1 MKYTDPQDSANVYFN
16 TIDEHYLPL
25 HGHKLIA
32 GRNFIAQTDSA
43 AESEVI
49 VNEKVLKRFKIG
61 QGDPLQ
67 ALGEVV
73 IVDRNKLQIVGVMKD
88 YHYGKSTDGE
98 LKEVIFRYST
108 KKADY
113 LNAKVISSDWPTTL
127 AKIESAWKRIDDVH
141 PLEATFYDDQ
151 IERSFTD
158 FSSRIKVI
166 GSLSFL
172 AICIASIGLLGM
184 VVFTTETRLK
194 EISIRKVL
202 GATEGNL
209 VYLLSKGFLLLLAA
223 SAFIAL
229 PLTHFF
235 FTEYALDEYAPSASL
250 ALREL
255 IIGVFAVMAVAFLM
269 IGFQTLKV
277 ARSNPAD
284 ILKNE

>member
-1 MKYTDPQDSANVYFN
+1 M
-16 TIDEHYLPL
+16 
-25 HGHKLIA
+25 
-32 GRNFIAQTDSA
+32 
-43 AESEVI
+43 
-49 VNEKVLKRFKIG
+49 
-61 QGDPLQ
+61 
-67 ALGEVV
+67 
-73 IVDRNKLQIVGVMKD
+73 
-88 YHYGKSTDGE
+88 
-98 LKEVIFRYST
+98 
-108 KKADY
+108 
-113 LNAKVISSDWPTTL
+113 SSDWPATL
-127 AKIESAWKRIDDVH
+127 NKVETAWKKIDDVH
-141 PLEATFYDDQ
+141 PLKATFYDDE
-151 IERSFTD
+151 IERSYTD

-209 VYLLSKGFLLLLAA
+209 VYLLSKGFLLLLAV
-223 SAFIAL
+223 SALIAL

-235 FTEYALDEYAPSASL
+235 FAEYALDEYATSAPL

-255 IIGVFAVMAVAFLM
+255 ITGVAAVMAVAFLM

-284 ILKNE
+284 VLKHE